1 MPTRRKTG
9 RRFQLEPMEG
19 RVSLSGIGRSLP
31 QTTPPA
37 FGPVPYGSN
46 AGGAGDG
53 LVPLTSGPVAYGSNG
68 IRFGQEGN
76 AVDAGTASPFQKV
89 REA

>member
-1 MPTRRKTG
+1 MRTRRKTG
-9 RRFQLEPMEG
+9 RRFQFEPMEG
-19 RVSLSGIGRSLP
+19 RISLSGSGRSRP

-37 FGPVPYGSN
+37 FGPVAYGSN

-53 LVPLTSGPVAYGSNG
+53 LVPQTFGPVAYGSNA

-76 AVDAGTASPFQKV
+76 AAEAVQKV